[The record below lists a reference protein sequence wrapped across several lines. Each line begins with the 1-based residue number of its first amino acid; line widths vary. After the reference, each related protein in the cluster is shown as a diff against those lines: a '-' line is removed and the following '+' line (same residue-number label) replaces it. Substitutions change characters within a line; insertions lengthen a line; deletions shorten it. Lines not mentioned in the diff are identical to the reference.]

1 MSGVDVSGGA
11 TTDPAGPDDRTDGP
25 DRSRF
30 AWRTDAWC
38 LVLIAVVLL
47 LPVPGLMRYQG
58 PPMEEGFM
66 LVFPEQMLNGS
77 LPHRDFLHLYG
88 PGSLWALAAVFKVFG
103 TDLFVERMVGLAQH
117 AAVAYGMYAL
127 LRPWGRRIATSGA
140 IVSVVILIGP
150 LGLSAMAWNGAL
162 ALGVCSLAVGAAAVR
177 RAGAGDEGRRWLV
190 PLAGVLG
197 GAALLYRPDL
207 VLAVALGLGALW
219 FELPRPRRRPLLW
232 RRGGRPRCCTSPT
245 CCCPGSAIRSGA
257 CSWSRSSTSGAGGR
271 CPSHRPGARSTG
283 SCSGPARCG

>member
-66 LVFPEQMLNGS
+66 LVFPEQLLNGP

-88 PGSLWALAAVFKVFG
+88 PGSLWVLAAVFKVFG

-117 AAVAYGMYAL
+117 AAVAFGMFAL

-140 IVSVVILIGP
+140 HR
-150 LGLSAMAWNGAL
+150 LGRHPHRPAG
-162 ALGVCSLAVGAAAVR
+162 AVR
-177 RAGAGDEGRRWLV
+177 H
-190 PLAGVLG
+190 
-197 GAALLYRPDL
+197 
-207 VLAVALGLGALW
+207 GL
-219 FELPRPRRRPLLW
+219 ERRPGPGRVLPGG
-232 RRGGRPRCCTSPT
+232 RRGGGA
-245 CCCPGSAIRSGA
+245 PGR
-257 CSWSRSSTSGAGGR
+257 RR
-271 CPSHRPGARSTG
+271 
-283 SCSGPARCG
+283 